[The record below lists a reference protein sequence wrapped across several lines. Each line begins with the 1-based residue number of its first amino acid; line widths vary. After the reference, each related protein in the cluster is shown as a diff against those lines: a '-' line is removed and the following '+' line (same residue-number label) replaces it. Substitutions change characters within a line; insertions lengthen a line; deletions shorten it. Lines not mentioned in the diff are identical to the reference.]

1 MKKLNICIAGAAALL
16 CFNCGDSSSDKIVG
30 TSEEMNEL
38 AEGTSSSSEQD
49 KSSSSVNDKQSSSSV
64 DNQDPNSSSGGETHT
79 PPAGGNSLDAYVE
92 TFGLQNKVRF
102 DKAVIAVSTGPYLL
116 KQQPMDGSD
125 PYTEFEKEGVAKFT
139 QENIGKIEEY
149 FPNAAETY
157 AETVSAV
164 KNGSNECALY
174 SYNSYGNEK
183 YTGLVLE
190 YVSSD
195 TLKVTGIAA
204 KNCEET
210 TDNMFVRFL
219 VSYCGDLNKEPVII
233 ENTVESSIKK
243 EQCPAVDKTEWV
255 GESSSAGVTSSSSET
270 PSSSAA
276 ENPTSSSS
284 KEIETCRH
292 ISDNEALKQGANCN
306 SSTDTETVI
315 DCVTGEEYRC
325 SANYW
330 IRVNVC
336 APGGDCD
343 GDGIPDGIRRP
354 DLEPCDTEGST
365 LEFYN
370 RYFVCNDG
378 AWNRI
383 DKQACDENGSTKTVR
398 DFAFQCVENKW
409 EYLPPPDDNRSQARN
424 ASLQR
429 REGPAVAPSAVM
441 VKNED
446 NTITIRDDG
455 YNASNNFVIEDVY
468 TELSGDTIIVDVIY
482 PDGANVSSFEI
493 GVLTFTVSKV
503 YANVKY
509 VKYKN
514 GERSVQTI
522 REVTELLPCAN
533 NGSCQTCDPDKDC
546 DPMVAW

>member
-16 CFNCGDSSSDKIVG
+16 CFNCGDSNSVNVSG

-38 AEGTSSSSEQD
+38 AEGNSSSSEQD
-49 KSSSSVNDKQSSSSV
+49 KSSSSVNDKQSSSSI
-64 DNQDPNSSSGGETHT
+64 DEQNPNSSSGGETHT

-92 TFGLQNKVRF
+92 TFGLQSKVRF
-102 DKAVIAVSTGPYLL
+102 DKAVMAISTGPYLL

-164 KNGSNECALY
+164 KNGTNECALY

-183 YTGLVLE
+183 YAGLVLE
-190 YVSSD
+190 YVSPD

-255 GESSSAGVTSSSSET
+255 GESSSAGVTSSSSEVA
-270 PSSSAA
+270 PG
-276 ENPTSSSS
+276 SSSS
-284 KEIETCRH
+284 NEVVETCKH
-292 ISDNEALKQGANCN
+292 ISDVDGMTEKGNCN
-306 SSTDTETVI
+306 TDTDTSIVI
-315 DCVTGEEYRC
+315 DCATGEKMKCE
-325 SANYW
+325 ANYW
-330 IRVNVC
+330 VRDVC
-336 APGGDCD
+336 APGSDCD
-343 GDGIPDGIRRP
+343 GDGIPDGVRRI
-354 DLEPCDTEGST
+354 DLEPCDTDT
-365 LEFYN
+365 LLYFYG
-370 RYFVCNDG
+370 RSY
-378 AWNRI
+378 
-383 DKQACDENGSTKTVR
+383 
-398 DFAFQCVENKW
+398 QCIENKW
-409 EYLPPPDDNRSQARN
+409 VYLPPPGPDSTYSQARN

-429 REGPAVAPSAVM
+429 REGPSVAPHVVM

-468 TELSGDTIIVDVIY
+468 TELSGDTVIVDVIY
-482 PDGANVSSFEI
+482 PDGANVSSYEI

-509 VKYKN
+509 LKYKN
-514 GERSVQTI
+514 GERGNQEI
-522 REVTELLPCAN
+522 FEEDELLPCAN
-533 NGSCQTCDPDKDC
+533 NGSCQEC
-546 DPMVAW
+546 DPMKDCGNMAW

>member
-1 MKKLNICIAGAAALL
+1 MKKLNICIAGALALL
-16 CFNCGDSSSDKIVG
+16 CTNCGDSNSVNVSG
-30 TSEEMNEL
+30 TSEDVNEV

-64 DNQDPNSSSGGETHT
+64 DNQNPNSSSGGETHT

-102 DKAVIAVSTGPYLL
+102 DKAVMAVSTGPYLL

-255 GESSSAGVTSSSSET
+255 GESSSAGVTSSSSEVA
-270 PSSSAA
+270 PG
-276 ENPTSSSS
+276 SSSS
-284 KEIETCRH
+284 NEVVETCRH

-315 DCVTGEEYRC
+315 DCVTGKEYIC
-325 SANYW
+325 AANYW
-330 IRVNVC
+330 TLAEIC
-336 APGGDCD
+336 APGSDCD

-383 DKQACDENGSTKTVR
+383 DKQACDENGATKVVGS
-398 DFAFQCVENKW
+398 FGFQCVEGKW
-409 EYLPPPDDNRSQARN
+409 EFLPPPDENRSQARN
-424 ASLQR
+424 ASVKPRQ
-429 REGPAVAPSAVM
+429 GMAVTPRVVIA
-441 VKNED
+441 KNAD
-446 NTITIRDDG
+446 GTVSLRDDG
-455 YNASNNFVIEDVY
+455 YYATNNFVIEDVY
-468 TELSGDTIIVDVIY
+468 TEISGDTIIVDVIY
-482 PDGANVSSFEI
+482 PDGANLNSYQISA
-493 GVLTFTVSKV
+493 LTFTVSKE
-503 YANVKY
+503 YTNVKY
-509 VKYKN
+509 LRYKGDN
-514 GERSVQTI
+514 RNAKPVF
-522 REVTELLPCAN
+522 EVDELLPCA
-533 NGSCQTCDPDKDC
+533 SSSTCQECEADKEC
-546 DPMVAW
+546 

>member
-1 MKKLNICIAGAAALL
+1 MKKLNICIAGALALL
-16 CFNCGDSSSDKIVG
+16 CTNCGDSNSVNVSG
-30 TSEEMNEL
+30 TSEDVNEV
-38 AEGTSSSSEQD
+38 ADKGSSSSEQD
-49 KSSSSVNDKQSSSSV
+49 KSSSSTDKLALSSSS
-64 DNQDPNSSSGGETHT
+64 GETHT

-139 QENIGKIEEY
+139 QENIGEIEEY

-164 KNGSNECALY
+164 KNGTNECALY

-210 TDNMFVRFL
+210 TKDMFVRFL
-219 VSYCGDLNKEPVII
+219 VSYCGDLNQEPVII
-233 ENTVESSIKK
+233 ENTVESSVKK

-270 PSSSAA
+270 PNSSAA
-276 ENPTSSSS
+276 ENPASSSS

-315 DCVTGEEYRC
+315 DCVTGKEYIC
-325 SANYW
+325 AANYW
-330 IRVNVC
+330 TLAEIC
-336 APGGDCD
+336 APGSDCD

-354 DLEPCDTEGST
+354 DLEPCDTDT
-365 LEFYN
+365 LLYFYG
-370 RYFVCNDG
+370 RSY
-378 AWNRI
+378 
-383 DKQACDENGSTKTVR
+383 
-398 DFAFQCVENKW
+398 QCIENKW
-409 EYLPPPDDNRSQARN
+409 VYLPPPGPDDNRSQARN

>member
-16 CFNCGDSSSDKIVG
+16 CFNCGDSNSVNVSG

-49 KSSSSVNDKQSSSSV
+49 KSSSSVNDKQSSSSI
-64 DNQDPNSSSGGETHT
+64 DEQNPNSSSGGETHT

-92 TFGLQNKVRF
+92 TFGLQSKVRF
-102 DKAVIAVSTGPYLL
+102 DKAVMAISTGPYLL

-164 KNGSNECALY
+164 KNGTNECALY

-183 YTGLVLE
+183 YAGLVLE
-190 YVSSD
+190 YVSPD

-255 GESSSAGVTSSSSET
+255 GESSSAGVTSSSSEVT
-270 PSSSAA
+270 P
-276 ENPTSSSS
+276 ESSSS
-284 KEIETCRH
+284 NEIVETCKH
-292 ISDNEALKQGANCN
+292 ISDVDGMTEKGNCN
-306 SSTDTETVI
+306 TDTDTSIVI
-315 DCVTGEEYRC
+315 DCATGEKMKCE
-325 SANYW
+325 ANYW
-330 IRVNVC
+330 VRDVC
-336 APGGDCD
+336 APGSDCD
-343 GDGIPDGIRRP
+343 GDGIPDGVRRI
-354 DLEPCDTEGST
+354 DLEPCDTDT
-365 LEFYN
+365 LLYFYG
-370 RYFVCNDG
+370 RSY
-378 AWNRI
+378 
-383 DKQACDENGSTKTVR
+383 
-398 DFAFQCVENKW
+398 QCIENKW
-409 EYLPPPDDNRSQARN
+409 VYLPPPGPDSTYSQARN

-429 REGPAVAPSAVM
+429 REGPSVAPHVVM

-468 TELSGDTIIVDVIY
+468 TELSGDTVIVDVIY
-482 PDGANVSSFEI
+482 PDGANVSSYEI

-509 VKYKN
+509 LKYKN
-514 GERSVQTI
+514 GERGNQEI
-522 REVTELLPCAN
+522 FEEDELLPCAN
-533 NGSCQTCDPDKDC
+533 NGSCQEC
-546 DPMVAW
+546 DPMKDCGNMAW